1 MVIGVVF
8 RVTGTDSV
16 LKPDIL
22 HLYILKSVGH
32 ITLFLSIINLSCT
45 LLGESMFPMAEAR
58 PCSVVSDHCIGGVC
72 PLYTDTTVSNV
83 VLEFLS
89 SCMKN
94 TELSCKGFVMEHGM
108 FKSFSL

>member
-1 MVIGVVF
+1 MVIGVVS
-8 RVTGTDSV
+8 RVTGTES
-16 LKPDIL
+16 LFKPDIL
-22 HLYILKSVGH
+22 HMYILKSVGH
-32 ITLFLSIINLSCT
+32 ITLAMSIVNLSCT

-58 PCSVVSDHCIGGVC
+58 PCSVVSDHCIGGVR
-72 PLYTDTTVSNV
+72 PVYTDTTVSNV

-94 TELSCKGFVMEHGM
+94 TELSFEGFVMEHRM